1 MTAITKKWLQ
11 RKIADLESCRDDI
24 PFGLDENDHN
34 MLIALKIA
42 LTSLEAEPVAWM
54 RDDADGRE
62 YNARNEFSYGGRGIP
77 LYAAPP
83 VAPAELAGSINMP
96 LQVEVEGRAW
106 RLFSVEFSEDERRY
120 SFYIYAINREHASY
134 VVESIKQT
142 AELSPGNIVGIV
154 SSQDKD

>member
-1 MTAITKKWLQ
+1 MS
-11 RKIADLESCRDDI
+11 D
-24 PFGLDENDHN
+24 
-34 MLIALKIA
+34 
-42 LTSLEAEPVAWM
+42 
-54 RDDADGRE
+54 
-62 YNARNEFSYGGRGIP
+62 
-77 LYAAPP
+77 
-83 VAPAELAGSINMP
+83 SINMP